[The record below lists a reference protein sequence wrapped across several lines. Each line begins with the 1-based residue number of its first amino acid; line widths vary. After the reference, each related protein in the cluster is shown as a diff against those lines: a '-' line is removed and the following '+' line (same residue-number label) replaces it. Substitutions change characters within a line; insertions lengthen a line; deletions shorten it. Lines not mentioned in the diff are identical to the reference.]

1 MNTTKRIIQG
11 KASSNESP
19 WSSLL
24 RGLWR
29 MSLGLKAFYQWH
41 LQELQFQVSPL
52 LLIHCVKHSRI
63 NWKFKDVDGKLT
75 ENYKVIWK
83 IAFYYQKKKW
93 GWWTTHSWKKP
104 ATIPWLA
111 GIAREHIQTQPARA
125 AAFLE
130 TLKKSFFPYFIDR
143 RVWLN
148 KRLEQTCIIWSQVK
162 NTSFLPKKSADISV
176 LSSSD
181 FRFESPLCSLGNH
194 HMNTWIMQH
203 FQLLLT
209 RGTAQGLEAK
219 GVGTLTYQKDGKI

>member
-1 MNTTKRIIQG
+1 MAYSFLKKTSHHSLTGWNSQG
-11 KASSNESP
+11 
-19 WSSLL
+19 
-24 RGLWR
+24 
-29 MSLGLKAFYQWH
+29 
-41 LQELQFQVSPL
+41 
-52 LLIHCVKHSRI
+52 
-63 NWKFKDVDGKLT
+63 
-75 ENYKVIWK
+75 
-83 IAFYYQKKKW
+83 
-93 GWWTTHSWKKP
+93 THSN
-104 ATIPWLA
+104 ATCKSCC
-111 GIAREHIQTQPARA
+111 
-125 AAFLE
+125 FLE

-219 GVGTLTYQKDGKI
+219 GVGTLTYQKDGKIYDSSVLYLVKNTNTVALSVFTAKSETLA